1 MKLKELLKGR
11 ITGIVLSISG
21 GLGILAAMQ
30 LALDQLHL
38 LENPGYVPVCSINQ
52 TVSCTPVI
60 ESWQSSVFGFPN
72 SYLGLIS
79 FAVILTVGVALIG
92 KVKFPRWYMLLFNLG
107 TLGGL
112 MMTHWLAGSVM
123 FDIGKLCLWCVLV
136 WICTGAS
143 FVYTTAYNFSHDNL
157 KFGNPKFRQEFVN
170 NRLSILLAWY
180 LMMAGLIAWKL
191 F

>member
-1 MKLKELLKGR
+1 MNLKQFFQGR
-11 ITGIVLSISG
+11 VTGVVLSVSG

-38 LENPGYVPVCSINQ
+38 LEDPGFVPVCSINQ

-72 SYLGLIS
+72 SYLGLVS
-79 FAVILTVGVALIG
+79 FAMILAVGVALIG
-92 KVKFPRWYMLLFNLG
+92 KVKFPRWYMLIFNLG
-107 TLGGL
+107 TLGGFI
-112 MMTHWLAGSVM
+112 MVHWLAGSVM

-143 FVYTTAYNFSHDNL
+143 FVYTLAYNFAEDNL
-157 KFGNPKFRQEFVN
+157 RLGSQKFRDAFVEN
-170 NRLSILLAWY
+170 QLSILLAWY
-180 LMMAGLIAWKL
+180 
-191 F
+191 